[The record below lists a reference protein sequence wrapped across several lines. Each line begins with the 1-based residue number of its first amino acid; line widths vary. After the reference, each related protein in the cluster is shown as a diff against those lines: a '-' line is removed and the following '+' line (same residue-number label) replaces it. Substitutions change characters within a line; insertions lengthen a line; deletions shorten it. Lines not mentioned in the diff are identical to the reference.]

1 MEVTVGTN
9 LLTITLDDGTTQ
21 VYPASGMVDVCA
33 ERSFQNIYGAATA
46 TQVTTTDKYFVRI
59 HLKDNRWLDID
70 MGTVTNQAGW
80 LNTLV
85 GVNAAV
91 ADIDAIFA

>member
-1 MEVTVGTN
+1 MQVTVGTGI
-9 LLTITLDDGTTQ
+9 LTITLTDGTTQ

-33 ERSFQNIYGAATA
+33 ERGFQNIYGVDSPS
-46 TQVTTTDKYFVRI
+46 QVTTTDKYYVRI

-91 ADIDAIFA
+91 ADIDAVFA